1 MVQDEPDLRSPPSE
15 PAAARAP
22 EPTPDAA
29 TAPAALR
36 RQAVRGGTLFMV
48 ARLGLQAF
56 QWSVTLLVARLLEPE
71 DYSFMTLGALFVGLA
86 DLLTQAGVGKALV
99 QKRDADDEDFAQG
112 FTLAAVMALTL
123 YAVLFVSAPL
133 AGAWL
138 GNDDFVGFLR
148 VLALLLLLVPL
159 RSVCGAVMERKL
171 QLGRQSLVLLA
182 GSLVQSSL
190 VLTLAWLG
198 GGYWALAAG
207 SLFGAFAQTLFS
219 WHMAGWRVRLA
230 LPARRSWALLRFGL
244 YVSLGSLLWQAYSN
258 ADFAVIAGLF
268 DTRTLGFYALAFE
281 LMSLPVQK
289 FSANVNQVMFAVF
302 SRCQDDPSRRRDW
315 YLRVV
320 ALMTL
325 PAAPAMAGLGLVAAD
340 GLPLLLGEHWRP
352 AVLPFQ
358 ILCPVGILMIV
369 ATSLAQ
375 YVAACGRPDV
385 NLRYNAACLV
395 VYPPAFWLAGSL
407 FGLPGVC
414 FVWPLLYPCMVAL
427 LTHLSRHI
435 TGITLGDLLASQRL
449 VLVGTLLMTAA
460 VLAVQWLLR
469 DAAPAARLAAAI
481 ATGVTT
487 YTAFVLLA
495 GRATLLAD
503 LRKVWRDLRGRPA
516 TA

>member
-1 MVQDEPDLRSPPSE
+1 MVQDEPTVCSPPRE
-15 PAAARAP
+15 PAAASAP
-22 EPTPDAA
+22 EPSSAA
-29 TAPAALR
+29 PTALR

-48 ARLGLQAF
+48 ARLCLQAF

-71 DYSFMTLGALFVGLA
+71 DYSFMTLGSLFVGLA

-112 FTLAAVMALTL
+112 FTLAAVMALVL
-123 YAVLFVSAPL
+123 YALLFASAPL

-138 GNDDFVGFLR
+138 EHDDFVVFLR

-159 RSVCGAVMERKL
+159 RSVCGAVLERRL
-171 QLGRQSLVLLA
+171 HLGRQSLVLLA

-190 VLTLAWLG
+190 VLALAWVG

-207 SLFGAFAQTLFS
+207 SLFGALAQTVFS
-219 WHMAGWRVRLA
+219 WYMAGWRVRFA
-230 LPARRSWALLRFGL
+230 LPTRRSWALLRFGL

-268 DTRTLGFYALAFE
+268 DARTLGFYALAFE

-302 SRCQDDPSRRRDW
+302 SRCQDDPARRRDW
-315 YLRVV
+315 YLRLV
-320 ALMTL
+320 ALLTL

-407 FGLPGVC
+407 YGLPGVC
-414 FVWPLLYPCMVAL
+414 FVWPVLYPCMVAL

-435 TGITLGDLLASQRL
+435 TGITLSDLFASQRL
-449 VLVGTLLMTAA
+449 VFAGTLLMTAA
-460 VLAVQWLLR
+460 VLAAQWLLR
-469 DAAPAARLAAAI
+469 DAAPSARLAVAI
-481 ATGVTT
+481 ATGAAT
-487 YTAFVLLA
+487 YTAFMLLA
-495 GRATLLAD
+495 GRATLLMD
-503 LRKVWRDLRGRPA
+503 IRKVWADLRGRPA
-516 TA
+516 PAS